1 MWTVVFVSQN
11 KTKIDQMLAVFDK
24 KEILTMLKV
33 SSEDDYGEGTSYE
46 ILVPQTELEQAQEII
61 FDIEANSK

>member
-11 KTKIDQMLAVFDK
+11 KLKIDKMLEVLNK

-33 SSEDDYGEGTSYE
+33 SNEDDFGDGTSYE
-46 ILVPQTELEQAQEII
+46 ILVPQTELELAQEII
-61 FDIEANSK
+61 FDVEMESK